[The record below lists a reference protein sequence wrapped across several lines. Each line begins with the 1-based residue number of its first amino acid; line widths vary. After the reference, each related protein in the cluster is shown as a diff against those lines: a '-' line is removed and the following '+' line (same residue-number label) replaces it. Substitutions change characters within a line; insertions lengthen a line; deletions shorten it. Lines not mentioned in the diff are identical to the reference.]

1 MIMDCVI
8 DTCSDHLCFSADV
21 GNEDPG
27 RVVALASGHCA
38 VEPKVVGCDGRT
50 IKDTHAE
57 AMARRALI
65 K

>member
-1 MIMDCVI
+1 MF
-8 DTCSDHLCFSADV
+8 LADV